1 MTWGKREKGPA
12 ASNSEEGA
20 LFGIPEKALLFL
32 ESKRK
37 SFEGGNGLGGA
48 EALPLRVSQKLK
60 LAKPQDLLSLPH
72 VAVETASRTLEETA
86 SNCQRSIQNFGEV
99 LQQSG
104 AKYQK
109 RLQETASNCQQ
120 NVAQLG
126 DILQQSFP
134 WESLQQAARGH
145 QGILQQNSFP
155 RDMLA
160 IQQTLGRQMRTEAA
174 KQEAAHIEDLLA
186 DEWSKPQKQVLQV
199 VDARRDLE

>member
-12 ASNSEEGA
+12 TASSTEEGT
-20 LFGIPEKALLFL
+20 LFRIPEKALLFL
-32 ESKRK
+32 DSKRK
-37 SFEGGNGLGGA
+37 SVEGGA
-48 EALPLRVSQKLK
+48 EGEGSPLRVSQNLK
-60 LAKPQDLLSLPH
+60 LAKPQNLLALPH
-72 VAVETASRTLEETA
+72 VAVETASRTWEETA
-86 SNCQRSIQNFGEV
+86 SNCQRSIQTFGEV

-109 RLQETASNCQQ
+109 RLQETANTCQQ

-145 QGILQQNSFP
+145 QGMLQQNSFP

-160 IQQTLGRQMRTEAA
+160 IQQTLGRQMKMEAA
-174 KQEAAHIEDLLA
+174 KQEAAHIEDLLSQ
-186 DEWSKPQKQVLQV
+186 EWSKPRKQVVQAASV
-199 VDARRDLE
+199 